1 MSAHDGHAP
10 AVSDRETARRLD
22 SEIAR
27 SREELSALTAE
38 LDRRRHEMLD
48 VRGQVKRHALGA
60 SMTGAALTGAA
71 FAVRWLVV
79 QHARRRARLT
89 ARAGRLG
96 AAVTRMIENP
106 ERVATGMTIWR
117 KVVAAVA
124 TAASVTAARALVGW
138 GIRALIESRDGRPL
152 GSGRPPIPIGDSR
165 RPQDTERSG

>member
-22 SEIAR
+22 GEIAR

-38 LDRRRHEMLD
+38 LDRRRHEILD

-71 FAVRWLVV
+71 FAVRWLAV
-79 QHARRRARLT
+79 QHVRRRARLT

-96 AAVTRMIENP
+96 AAVTRIIETP

-117 KVVAAVA
+117 KVIAAVA
-124 TAASVTAARALVGW
+124 TAVSVTAARALIGW
-138 GIRALIESRDGRPL
+138 GVRALVDRRDIPSLDSR
-152 GSGRPPIPIGDSR
+152 RPPIPIGDSR
-165 RPQDTERSG
+165 HQDPERYG